1 MIKVEH
7 LHKSFGQN
15 RAVND
20 VSFHIEAGEVVG
32 FLGPN
37 GAGKT
42 TTMRM
47 ITTYLIP
54 DQGRITI
61 AGIDVMSDPLG
72 VRQQIGYL
80 PESAPLY
87 VDMEVLE
94 YLKYVAAIRG
104 IPKDRRRQRI
114 RELVAACGLGGV
126 LRRKIGF
133 LSKGYRQRVG
143 LAQSMIHDPKILI
156 MDEPTSGLD
165 PNQIVEVRDLIK
177 DIGREKTVIL
187 STHILPEV
195 QTTCSRVVIINKGK
209 IVGDGSLDKLAQQVE
224 REKSYLVAV
233 EGDDQTAEDVFL
245 KAPFVN
251 DCRKAADADGN
262 IGFLLKCMAEGNGIK
277 DMGGE
282 IFRLA
287 MENNLV
293 LTELRQE
300 TASLENVFASLTQG
314 DKEP

>member
-1 MIKVEH
+1 MIEVEN

-20 VSFHIEAGEVVG
+20 VSFRIEAGEVVG

-47 ITTYLIP
+47 ITTYLVP
-54 DQGRITI
+54 DRGRVTI
-61 AGIDVMSDPLG
+61 GGIDVLKDPFK

-94 YLKYVAAIRG
+94 YLRYVASIRG
-104 IPKDRRRQRI
+104 VPKERKKRRI
-114 RELVAACGLGGV
+114 RELVEACGLRDV
-126 LRRKIGF
+126 LRRQIGF

-165 PNQIVEVRDLIK
+165 PNQIVEVRDLIR
-177 DIGREKTVIL
+177 DIGKEKTVIL

-195 QTTCSRVVIINKGK
+195 QTTCNRVIIINKGRM
-209 IVGDGSLDKLAQQVE
+209 VGDGSLDELSKQVK
-224 REKSYLVAV
+224 REKAYRVAV
-233 EGDDQTAEDVFL
+233 DGDEKAAESVFL
-245 KAPFVN
+245 EAAFVT
-251 DCRKAADADGN
+251 DCQMIADTEGKS
-262 IGFLLKCMAEGNGIK
+262 GFILKCVAEGNEMGN
-277 DMGGE
+277 MGGE

-287 MENNLV
+287 VAKGLV
-293 LTELRQE
+293 LTEIKQE
-300 TASLENVFASLTQG
+300 TASLENVFASLTLG
-314 DKEP
+314 DGEQ